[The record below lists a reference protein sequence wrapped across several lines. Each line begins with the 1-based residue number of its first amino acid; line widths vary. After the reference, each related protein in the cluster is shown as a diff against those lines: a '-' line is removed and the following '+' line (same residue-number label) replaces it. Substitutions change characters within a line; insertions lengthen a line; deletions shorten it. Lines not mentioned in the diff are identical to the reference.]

1 MAFGIG
7 REDFEAGVLGDD
19 LHRIY
24 QSIPFGPG
32 FRETEIQSMSGV
44 DTKTLNFALPK
55 LVEMGYF
62 NEKWIGASKHY
73 QKAGLE
79 PSQEWFTIDEGAKH
93 LRVSRRTIYQL
104 LQDNQLVAYRMGSG
118 GHRRFKREDL
128 DAVMHRE
135 DEPDMSVLTARDD
148 PVLAELWDNER
159 DAEYDKL

>member
-1 MAFGIG
+1 MAVG

-19 LHRIY
+19 LQRIY
-24 QSIPFGPG
+24 QSIPSGSG
-32 FRETEIQSMSGV
+32 FQEREIQSMSGV

-79 PSQEWFTIDEGAKH
+79 PLQEWFTIDEAAKH

-104 LQDNQLVAYRMGSG
+104 IEDGLLTSYRVGKG
-118 GHRRFKREDL
+118 GHRRLRRDDLEAVMKRAESSELTSL
-128 DAVMHRE
+128 DAA
-135 DEPDMSVLTARDD
+135 TD

-159 DAEYDKL
+159 DAEYDRI